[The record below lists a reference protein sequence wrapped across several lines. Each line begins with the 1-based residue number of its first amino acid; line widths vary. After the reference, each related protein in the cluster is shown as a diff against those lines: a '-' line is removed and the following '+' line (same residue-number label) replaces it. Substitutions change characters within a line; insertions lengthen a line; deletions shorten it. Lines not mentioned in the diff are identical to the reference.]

1 MKDQEELIE
10 GNEKDEDLIRESN
23 VKMGRVTDNTLE
35 KIENMKEPEESQTKK
50 ISSLQTVFSVWNTM
64 IGSSIVSI
72 PYNVYCTGI
81 IPTVFIGLLYGFI
94 CYLTCSV
101 VVRLGGKEED
111 FAVVVYNYF
120 FYGFGPRAAKFGKIL
135 QITFNLMINVGATFI
150 YFLIINQNLYPCI
163 CLFLKI
169 FGLDIDGEDIT
180 PYFDKFSLFYCA
192 LIVSVIV
199 FPLTILKEMHI
210 LAKFNSY
217 GIYFVSALL
226 IFVIYTGIRT
236 LATDTFHFE
245 YKENIEG
252 SKDRN
257 LYLFGTNPGIL
268 TGTFSIGMFCHSVIL
283 PLMKNNKKPE
293 NNQRDLFLGY
303 VCVTLTYIII
313 GIMGYIGFSG
323 SDYSTDFKQN
333 WFRFFK
339 SDNYFILVLRIL
351 NVVQLTSIFPILF
364 FVVRKQLFET
374 FFQPEYKTKLP
385 YIIFSTSLLCLCII
399 VLYICYDILGQLI
412 AYIGAGTALILVY
425 TIAPLTNM
433 INYYIRHLPKADIL
447 KLKEAKDENN
457 ILINVDELVPLRP
470 LKAFI
475 FYLCMMLI
483 IVLGIITLLL
493 QIVTVNFFGI
503 TIEENEE

>member
-1 MKDQEELIE
+1 MKDEEKLIQ
-10 GNEKDEDLIRESN
+10 EKDEDIIRESN
-23 VKMGRVTDNTLE
+23 VKMGRVTDTTLE
-35 KIENMKEPEESQTKK
+35 KIEELKESQTTEQKK
-50 ISSLQTVFSVWNTM
+50 LSSFQIVFSIWNTM

-81 IPTVFIGLLYGFI
+81 IPTIFIGLLYGFI
-94 CYLTCSV
+94 CYLTCAV
-101 VVRLGGKEED
+101 VVRLGGKEEE
-111 FAVVVYNYF
+111 FAVIVYKYF
-120 FYGFGPRAAKFGKIL
+120 YYGFGPRAAKVGRIM
-135 QITFNLMINVGATFI
+135 QITFNLMINTGATFI

-163 CLFLKI
+163 CLFLRI
-169 FGLDIDGEDIT
+169 FKVDLDGEDIT
-180 PYFDKFSLFYCA
+180 PYFDRFSLFYCA
-192 LIVSVIV
+192 LLVSCIV
-199 FPLTILKEMHI
+199 FPLTILREMHF

-226 IFVIYTGIRT
+226 IFVIYTGIKS

-245 YKENIEG
+245 YMENIEG

-257 LYLFGTNPGIL
+257 LFLFGTNPGIL
-268 TGTFSIGMFCHSVIL
+268 TGTLSIGMFCHSVIL
-283 PLMKNNKKPE
+283 PLMKNNRNPK

-323 SDYSTDFKQN
+323 SDYSPDFKQN

-351 NVVQLTSIFPILF
+351 NVIQLTSIFPILF
-364 FVVRKQLFET
+364 YVVRTQLFTT
-374 FFQPEYKTKLP
+374 FFKSYLKKKAAI
-385 YIIFSTSLLCLCII
+385 IIFSVSLLCLCII
-399 VLYICYDILGQLI
+399 ILYLCYDILGKLI

-425 TIAPLTNM
+425 TIAPLMNM
-433 INYYIRHLPKADIL
+433 INYYIRHLPKQDLI
-447 KLKEAKDENN
+447 KLKEAKDENE
-457 ILINVDELVPLRP
+457 ISINVDELVPLNP
-470 LKAFI
+470 WKAFI
-475 FYLCMMLI
+475 FYLSMMLI

-503 TIEENEE
+503 VIEENDLIK